1 MEPKKKETFSKRRRK
16 QQLYQRLVICGVVVL
31 LLGIVGV
38 GSSLPQIGKGT
49 ENAVRTSKDA
59 DSRKSETVK
68 YEGESIEEKQKESQ
82 NKEETQEE
90 KVERVREQAEQAQ
103 YPAGVIEL
111 LDKNPET
118 VSFVEDY
125 EEKKDM
131 PCAESIGEL
140 PQDGSIPLLLQWDER
155 WGYAPYGT
163 SIVAVSGCGPTCM
176 AMVASGLNQ
185 DPSITPDK
193 VAAYGTQNGY
203 VDEENNTYWAFMKEA
218 GATWNLN
225 CYEGNLNEEQVSA
238 ELTAG
243 HPIICSVA
251 PGDFTKIGHFI
262 VLTEYENGSVAV
274 NDPFSQ
280 TNSDKMWVFAD
291 IKDQIKAMWIYS
303 KP

>member
-1 MEPKKKETFSKRRRK
+1 MEPKKKESFSKRRRK
-16 QQLYQRLVICGVVVL
+16 QQLYQRLVICGTVVL
-31 LLGIVGV
+31 LLGIVGS
-38 GSSLPQIGKGT
+38 GSSLSQIGKGT
-49 ENAVRTSKDA
+49 ENAVRTAKDA
-59 DSRKSETVK
+59 DSQKGETAK
-68 YEGESIEEKQKESQ
+68 YEGESIEEKQNESQ
-82 NKEETQEE
+82 SKEETQEE

-118 VSFVEDY
+118 VGFVEDY

-225 CYEGNLNEEQVSA
+225 CYEGNLNEKQVSA

-243 HPIICSVA
+243 HPIICSVG

-262 VLTEYENGSVAV
+262 VLTGYENGSVAV

-291 IKDQIKAMWIYS
+291 IKEQIKAMWIYS

>member
-1 MEPKKKETFSKRRRK
+1 MEPKKKESFSKRRRK
-16 QQLYQRLVICGVVVL
+16 QQLYQRLVICGTVVL
-31 LLGIVGV
+31 LLGIVGS
-38 GSSLPQIGKGT
+38 GSSLSQIGKGT

-59 DSRKSETVK
+59 DSQKGETAK
-68 YEGESIEEKQKESQ
+68 YEGESIEEKQNESQ
-82 NKEETQEE
+82 SKEETQEE

-118 VSFVEDY
+118 VGFVEDY

-238 ELTAG
+238 ELTEG
-243 HPIICSVA
+243 HPIICSVG

-262 VLTEYENGSVAV
+262 VLTGYENGSVAV

-291 IKDQIKAMWIYS
+291 IKEQIKAMWIYS